1 MPHGQQQAENSTVVT
16 HWCGG
21 LVFVDEAQKAICG
34 RKRIYLQVAT
44 YMDLYL
50 KENVSTTFLLRNK
63 RPFIPS
69 KEAESR
75 CLKGLTH
82 KKDALLLI
90 ITPLQLC
97 LVSKYCLQI
106 NRVMGRH

>member
-1 MPHGQQQAENSTVVT
+1 MPHGQQQAENSNVVT

-63 RPFIPS
+63 RPFVPS

-82 KKDALLLI
+82 KKRRSPFDHHTAPI
-90 ITPLQLC
+90 VPG
-97 LVSKYCLQI
+97 VQI
-106 NRVMGRH
+106 LFAN